1 MMKKFYMMA
10 LAALVSAAATAQ
22 ISVTFRVDMSDQD
35 VSVMGVHVAGSW
47 QAAAGFSSDW
57 QPGESQMSD
66 AGDGIYELTV
76 DLPPGQYEYKYV
88 NGNDWGMD
96 EGVPGDVASG
106 GNRFFAVTVDGHA
119 IDGFTLPAV
128 KFGQAAPEGM
138 GFARLSV
145 DMALQ
150 EVSEAGVHIAGDAF
164 EQEWTPAF
172 GTCFNTNADVWTYV
186 VYNEPG
192 SYLYKFVNGDDW
204 GVNEWPAGGGPDECT
219 DGSNRVLDLTLEGVV
234 TPAYCYNTCET
245 CSDPNVLLTVDMSNV
260 ETDNG
265 GFVAGDFNGWSGQAM
280 ADNEDGTYS
289 IELFLEEGAT
299 YEFKF
304 QNGPGG
310 WEGVPVA
317 CQASGSDNRT
327 FTVPEDLEEGEQF
340 EFSACINQCT
350 EVCVPNPDPANVTF
364 RVDMNAEDVSPD
376 GVFIIGTFTDPVWQ
390 AGAIE
395 LTDGDGDGVYEV
407 TVMISGPADFL
418 FKYVNGDVSE
428 PTNEEF
434 NGFPEQLSC
443 NVSNNFGGWNRFHTR
458 SGEDEVLPVV
468 PFAECL
474 TASTN
479 NVELGAVNIFPN
491 PSFGSTFV
499 EIENPN
505 GYNLRMN
512 IMDVTGKIVRENI
525 LLNTGRKEINTSNF
539 APGLYLL
546 NVTNE
551 RSERAVYKLMVR

>member
-1 MMKKFYMMA
+1 MKNFYMMA

-22 ISVTFRVDMSDQD
+22 ISVTFRVDMSDQE
-35 VSVMGVHVAGSW
+35 VSPLGVHVAGSW
-47 QAAAGFSSDW
+47 QAAAGFSDDW
-57 QPGESQMSD
+57 QPGESEMTD
-66 AGDGIYELTV
+66 AGDGIYELNV
-76 DLPPGQYEYKYV
+76 DLPAGQYEYKYV

-96 EGVPGDVASG
+96 EGVPGDVAAG

-128 KFGQAAPEGM
+128 KFAEAAPEGL

-150 EVSEAGVHIAGDAF
+150 DVSEAGVHIAGDVF

-172 GTCFNTNADVWTYV
+172 GTCFNSNADVWTYV

-192 SYLYKFVNGDDW
+192 SYLYKFVNDGDW
-204 GVNEWPAGGGPDECT
+204 GANEWPAGGGPDECT

-260 ETDNG
+260 TTNNG
-265 GFVAGDFNGWSGQAM
+265 GYVAGDFNGWSGQAM
-280 ADNEDGTYS
+280 ADNGDGTYS
-289 IELFLEEGAT
+289 IELFLTAGET

-340 EFSACINQCT
+340 EYSACINQCS
-350 EVCVPNPDPANVTF
+350 ELCVPFPDPANVTF

-376 GVFIIGTFTDPVWQ
+376 GVFVMGTFTDEVWQ
-390 AGAIE
+390 PGAIAM
-395 LTDGDGDGVYEV
+395 TDDGDGVYEV

-418 FKYVNGDVSE
+418 YKFVNGDVTE

-434 NGFPEQLSC
+434 NGFPEQLPC
-443 NVSNNFGGWNRFHTR
+443 NVSNNFDGWNRFHTR

-512 IMDVTGKIVRENI
+512 IMDITGKIVRENI

>member
-1 MMKKFYMMA
+1 MKNFYMMA

-76 DLPPGQYEYKYV
+76 DLPAGQYEYKYV

-96 EGVPGDVASG
+96 EAVPGDVAAG

-128 KFGQAAPEGM
+128 KFGEAAPEGM

-150 EVSEAGVHIAGDAF
+150 EVDETGVHIAGDVF
-164 EQEWTPAF
+164 EQPWTPAF

-186 VYNEPG
+186 VYNTPG

-219 DGSNRVLDLTLEGVV
+219 DGSNRTLELTLEGVV

-260 ETDNG
+260 ENDNG
-265 GFVAGDFNGWSGQAM
+265 GFVAGDFNGWAGQAM
-280 ADNEDGTYS
+280 ANNDDGTYS
-289 IELFLEEGAT
+289 IELFLEAGAT

-317 CQASGSDNRT
+317 CQAAGSDNRT

-364 RVDMNAEDVSPD
+364 RVDMNAEDISAG

-395 LTDGDGDGVYEV
+395 LTDPDGDGVYEV
-407 TVMISGPADFL
+407 TVLISGPADFL
-418 FKYVNGDVSE
+418 YKYVNGDVSE
-428 PTNEEF
+428 PENEEF
-434 NGFPEQLSC
+434 NGFPEQLPC

-479 NVELGAVNIFPN
+479 NVELGAVNIYPN